1 MLTAAATWVDDDRR
15 VGQRLGD
22 AGPEVVACTAERRGA
37 DGASVIDH
45 Q

>member
-1 MLTAAATWVDDDRR
+1 MTIAASGSAF
-15 VGQRLGD
+15 GD
-22 AGPEVVACTAERRGA
+22 TGPEVVACTAERRGA